1 MHMYLSISIITVIN
15 INILSEYEW
24 SLRQEEAE

>member
-1 MHMYLSISIITVIN
+1 MYLSISIITVIN
-15 INILSEYEW
+15 INILSEYES